1 MKKKS
6 KDKETCTWTIN
17 NFPRALKNRFLAHA
31 KSENQTG
38 LDLLQF
44 IVERLLRENFEKV
57 KKEIIDHD
65 W

>member
-1 MKKKS
+1 MKKG
-6 KDKETCTWTIN
+6 KETCTWTIN

-38 LDLLQF
+38 LTLLQYMVGRF
-44 IVERLLRENFEKV
+44 LRENFEKM

-65 W
+65 R